1 MTFKLS
7 KDQSARRLVLA
18 ADLRAKA
25 AVLNTAIA
33 AFNRGVEPLSRAVAE
48 AQAGYNETLALA
60 RALADS
66 VAETA
71 REAFDAKSEKWQDS
85 ETGTQVR
92 GWIDEWEMSL
102 DEVDLDLPER
112 LEELD
117 PDAHADELE
126 DAPAAIEE
134 LGHLLRL

>member
-7 KDQSARRLVLA
+7 KDKSAKRLVLA
-18 ADLRAKA
+18 ADLRVKA
-25 AVLNTAIA
+25 AALNVAIV
-33 AFNRGVEPLSRAVAE
+33 AFNRGVEPLSRAVAD
-48 AQAGYNETLALA
+48 AQAGYNETLEMA
-60 RALADS
+60 RALADT

-85 ETGTQVR
+85 ETGIQVR
-92 GWIDEWEMSL
+92 TWIDEWEMSL
-102 DEVDLDLPER
+102 DEVDLDLPEP

-126 DAPAAIEE
+126 DAPAALEE
-134 LGHLLRL
+134 LKHLLRL

>member
-7 KDQSARRLVLA
+7 KEQSAKRQALA

-25 AVLNTAIA
+25 AVLNIAIA

-48 AQAGYNETLALA
+48 AQAGYNETLEMA
-60 RALADS
+60 RALANG

-71 REAFDAKSEKWQDS
+71 REEFDAKSERWQDG
-85 ETGTQVR
+85 EAGTQVR
-92 GWIDEWEMSL
+92 SWIEQWEISL
-102 DEVDLDLPER
+102 DEVDLELPEA

-126 DAPAAIEE
+126 GAPAAPLKLE
-134 LGHLLRL
+134 HLLRQ

>member
-7 KDQSARRLVLA
+7 KEQSAKRQALA

-25 AVLNTAIA
+25 VALNIAIA
-33 AFNRGVEPLSRAVAE
+33 AFNRGVEPLSRTVAE
-48 AQAGYNETLALA
+48 AQAGYNETLEMA
-60 RALADS
+60 RALANG

-71 REAFDAKSEKWQDS
+71 REEFDGKSERWQDG

-92 GWIDEWEMSL
+92 SWIEQWEMSL
-102 DEVDLDLPER
+102 DEVDLDLPEA

-126 DAPAAIEE
+126 DAPVSPLE
-134 LGHLLRL
+134 LEHLTRQ

>member
-1 MTFKLS
+1 MTFKLN
-7 KDQSARRLVLA
+7 KEHLAKRQALV

-25 AVLNTAIA
+25 AVLNVAIV
-33 AFNRGVEPLSRAVAE
+33 AFNRGVEPLSRAVAD
-48 AQAGYNETLALA
+48 AQAGYNETLEMA
-60 RALADS
+60 RALANS

-71 REAFDAKSEKWQDS
+71 REEFDAKSERWQDG

-92 GWIDEWEMSL
+92 SWIEHWEMNL
-102 DEVDLDLPER
+102 DEVDLDLPEA

-126 DAPAAIEE
+126 GAPATPVE
-134 LGHLLRL
+134 LEHLLRQ